1 MKDKLGLEIN
11 IGDIVATS
19 LNNKVVKG
27 KVTGIDSG
35 VLEILVNKNHCVNV
49 LKRTSNSVMSK
60 FLNNKYLLNFTLL
73 K

>member
-11 IGDIVATS
+11 IGDTIATS
-19 LNNKVVKG
+19 LNNKIVKG

-35 VLEILVNKNHCVNV
+35 VLEILINNNHCVNI
-49 LKRTSNSVMSK
+49 LKRKSDAVVSR
-60 FLNNKYLLNFTLL
+60 FLNNKYLLNFLLL

>member
-19 LNNKVVKG
+19 INNKVVKG

-35 VLEILVNKNHCVNV
+35 VLEILINKKHCVNV
-49 LKRTSNSVMSK
+49 LKRESNCVMSK
-60 FLNNKYLLNFTLL
+60 FLNNKYLLNFMLL

>member
-11 IGDIVATS
+11 IGDTIATS
-19 LNNKVVKG
+19 LNNKIVKG

-35 VLEILVNKNHCVNV
+35 ILEILINNNHCVNV
-49 LKRTSNSVMSK
+49 LKRKSDAVMSR
-60 FLNNKYLLNFTLL
+60 FLNNKYLLNFLLL